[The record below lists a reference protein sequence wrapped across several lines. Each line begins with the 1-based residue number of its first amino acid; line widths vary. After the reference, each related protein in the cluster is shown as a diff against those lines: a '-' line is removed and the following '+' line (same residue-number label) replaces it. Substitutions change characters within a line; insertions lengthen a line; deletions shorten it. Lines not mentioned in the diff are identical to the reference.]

1 MNWVQMAAAA
11 VTGVFALQGA
21 PGPAVPSDG
30 PRPVAAHSQT
40 RAVPVAP
47 GRRDAAVRLSATRPF
62 SLLGVT
68 WDDPRARLTGTAEFR
83 TRSAVSGQWSG
94 WSALDADDGPGDAS
108 ARRGGTSAVWAG
120 PSDGA
125 EVRIVVDSDTT
136 AVLPTGLRLDLID
149 PGGGTPVTPG
159 TPGTSVTPGTPSTP
173 STPGTSVTPAAGSP
187 AQPADGGT
195 GTLGAVRPAIT
206 SRAGWGADES
216 ISPAAPQ
223 YLPGGKVKAVV
234 VHHTAGSNAY
244 ACADA
249 PAVVRGIYAYHVQQ
263 LGWRDI
269 GYNFLVD
276 KCGTL
281 YEGRKGG
288 VDRPVLGAHAYGF
301 NTETSG
307 IAVLGTFTTAAPGEA
322 VTSAVARLA
331 AWKLGLYGVSPTGT
345 TTLTAGADGTN
356 YFGKA
361 WTLGT
366 RLSMP
371 TIHGHR
377 DGYNTQCPGDALYAE
392 LTRIRTLAAQAAG

>member
-11 VTGVFALQGA
+11 VTGVFALHGA
-21 PGPAVPSDG
+21 PGPAGPADG

-47 GRRDAAVRLSATRPF
+47 DQRDTDVRLFETRPF

-125 EVRIVVDSDTT
+125 EVRIVADPDAT

-149 PGGGTPVTPG
+149 PGQGAPG
-159 TPGTSVTPGTPSTP
+159 TPGAPVP
-173 STPGTSVTPAAGSP
+173 PAAGSP
-187 AQPADGGT
+187 AEPADGGT

-307 IAVLGTFTTAAPGEA
+307 IAVLGTYTTAAPGEA

-331 AWKLGLYGVSPTGT
+331 AWKLGQYGVSPTGT

-366 RLSMP
+366 RISLP

-392 LTRIRTLAAQAAG
+392 LTRIRTLAAQATAG

>member
-11 VTGVFALQGA
+11 VTGVFALHGA

-47 GRRDAAVRLSATRPF
+47 DQRDADVRLSETRPF

-125 EVRIVVDSDTT
+125 EVRIVADPDAT
-136 AVLPTGLRLDLID
+136 AVLPAGLRLDLID
-149 PGGGTPVTPG
+149 PGQGTPG
-159 TPGTSVTPGTPSTP
+159 TPGAPVP
-173 STPGTSVTPAAGSP
+173 PAAGSP
-187 AQPADGGT
+187 AEPADGGT

-307 IAVLGTFTTAAPGEA
+307 IAVLGTYTTAAPGEA

-331 AWKLGLYGVSPTGT
+331 AWKLGQYGVSPTGT

-366 RLSMP
+366 RISLP

-392 LTRIRTLAAQAAG
+392 LTRIRTLAAQAAAG

>member
-30 PRPVAAHSQT
+30 PRPVAAHSRT

-47 GRRDAAVRLSATRPF
+47 DQRDAAVRLSATRPF

-120 PSDGA
+120 PSDSA
-125 EVRIVVDSDTT
+125 EVRIAVDSDTT
-136 AVLPTGLRLDLID
+136 AVLPAGLRLDLID
-149 PGGGTPVTPG
+149 PGRGAPG
-159 TPGTSVTPGTPSTP
+159 TPGTSVTPGAA
-173 STPGTSVTPAAGSP
+173 VTPAAGSP

-195 GTLGAVRPAIT
+195 GTMGATRPAIT

-307 IAVLGTFTTAAPGEA
+307 IAVLGTYTATAPGEA

-331 AWKLGLYGVSPTGT
+331 AWKLGQYGVSPTGT

-366 RLSMP
+366 RISMP

-392 LTRIRTLAAQAAG
+392 LTRIRTLAAQATG

>member
-30 PRPVAAHSQT
+30 PGPVAAHSQT

-149 PGGGTPVTPG
+149 PGGGTPVTP
-159 TPGTSVTPGTPSTP
+159 
-173 STPGTSVTPAAGSP
+173 AAGSP

-195 GTLGAVRPAIT
+195 ATLGAVRPAIT

-288 VDRPVLGAHAYGF
+288 VDQPVLGAHAYGF

-307 IAVLGTFTTAAPGEA
+307 IAVLGTYTTAAPGEA

-331 AWKLGLYGVSPTGT
+331 AWKLGQYGVSPTGT

>member
-1 MNWVQMAAAA
+1 MKWVQMAAAA
-11 VTGVFALQGA
+11 VTGVFALHGA
-21 PGPAVPSDG
+21 PGPTVPSDG

-40 RAVPVAP
+40 RAVPVTA
-47 GRRDAAVRLSATRPF
+47 GERDASVSLSETRPF

-68 WDDPRARLTGTAEFR
+68 WDDPRARLTGTGEFR

-94 WSALDADDGPGDAS
+94 WSPLAADDGPGDAS

-125 EVRIVVDSDTT
+125 EVRIAAGSDPT
-136 AVLPTGLRLDLID
+136 AALPAGLRLDLID
-149 PGGGTPVTPG
+149 PGRDTP
-159 TPGTSVTPGTPSTP
+159 
-173 STPGTSVTPAAGSP
+173 VTPAAGSP
-187 AQPADGGT
+187 AQPAGGGT
-195 GTLGAVRPAIT
+195 GTLGAGRPAIT

-244 ACADA
+244 SCAEA

-307 IAVLGTFTTAAPGEA
+307 IAVLGTYTTAAPGEA

-331 AWKLGLYGVSPTGT
+331 AWKLGQYGVSPTGT

-356 YFGKA
+356 YFGRA

-366 RLSMP
+366 RISLP

-392 LTRIRTLAAQAAG
+392 LTHIRTLAAQAAG